1 MKSLISL
8 NSNHTAVRIQ
18 FEKSNV
24 CLQNLYTVC
33 NCLSSVPALCT
44 PLQWQAIQVRWPAPA
59 YELPS
64 LPVSRPRPLVSL
76 WCDSWWPTRWA
87 LSRRRRHLWQ
97 LQQQHHGWGATG
109 KPSFWDGLNLSLIEH
124 CFCLFLLSG
133 KNCELC
139 ISGFFRLEGTDP
151 TSPNVCQPCEC
162 NIAGTVNS
170 SVTCAQVLLKTP
182 GQPL

>member
-18 FEKSNV
+18 FEKRNV

-33 NCLSSVPALCT
+33 NCLSSVPALCS

-64 LPVSRPRPLVSL
+64 LSVSRPRPLVSL

-109 KPSFWDGLNLSLIEH
+109 FFLRRPEPQLDWTLFLSLSLVRE
-124 CFCLFLLSG
+124 
-133 KNCELC
+133 ELWAVYQWVFQARGNWPH
-139 ISGFFRLEGTDP
+139 IT
-151 TSPNVCQPCEC
+151 
-162 NIAGTVNS
+162 
-170 SVTCAQVLLKTP
+170 
-182 GQPL
+182 